1 MCMSFYILMMN
12 RWKYLKSCWYV
23 FKLNRKHGVFFNSLS
38 EDERYNHAKWIY
50 SAKTDLGKE
59 DRIAKT
65 LDKLVKKQKC

>member
-12 RWKYLKSCWYV
+12 RWKYLKSCWYA
-23 FKLNRKHGVFFNSLS
+23 FKKNRKHGVFFNSLS
-38 EDERYNHAKWIY
+38 EGERYNYVKWIY

-59 DRIAKT
+59 DKIVKT